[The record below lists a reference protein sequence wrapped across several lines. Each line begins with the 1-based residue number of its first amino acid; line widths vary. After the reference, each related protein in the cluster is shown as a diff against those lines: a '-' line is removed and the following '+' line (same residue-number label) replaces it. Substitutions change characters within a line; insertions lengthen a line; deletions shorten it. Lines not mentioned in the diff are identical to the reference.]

1 VTRTTK
7 TGVARATD
15 TLRPTLLVTGAAGLL
30 GRHVT
35 EVCRQSYEVI
45 ALRRSELDISD
56 AAAVRSCLKQYHPAV
71 IINCAAMTNVD
82 ACETDRAAAFLHNA
96 DGPRYLAENAKAIGA
111 YLIHIST
118 DYVFD
123 GTSPLP
129 YEPTSPPNPISVY
142 GASKLAGEQAVHS
155 VSPDFAVV
163 RVAGLFGRGGKNF
176 ASMIGDLLTRPGIVK
191 GITDN
196 RILPSYAADVAVYL
210 RHLAEARAGGLFH
223 AVSAGEPCSWYDFA
237 ALAREWLGP
246 RVQARLVGVT
256 EAELRRP
263 ARRPMWCVLAHSA
276 DASRGLPVLRD
287 WRDALAESLSAWKT

>member
-1 VTRTTK
+1 M
-7 TGVARATD
+7 
-15 TLRPTLLVTGAAGLL
+15 PSLLVTGAAGLL
-30 GRHVT
+30 GRHVV
-35 EVCRQSYEVI
+35 EACRQSYEVI
-45 ALRRSELDISD
+45 ALNRSALDISD
-56 AAAVRSCLKQYHPAV
+56 AATVRACLEHYRPAV

-96 DGPRYLAENAKAIGA
+96 DGPRHLAENARAIGA
-111 YLIHIST
+111 YFIHIST

-129 YEPTSPPNPISVY
+129 YQPTSPPNPISVY
-142 GASKLAGEQAVHS
+142 GESKLAGEQAVHS

-176 ASMIGDLLTRPGIVK
+176 ASVIGDLLTRPGVVK

-237 ALAREWLGP
+237 VLAREWLGSC
-246 RVQARLVGVT
+246 AKATLVGVT
-256 EAELRRP
+256 EAELHRP
-263 ARRPMWCVLAHSA
+263 ARRPMSCVLAHSA

-287 WRDALAESLSAWKT
+287 WREALVESLAVWKT